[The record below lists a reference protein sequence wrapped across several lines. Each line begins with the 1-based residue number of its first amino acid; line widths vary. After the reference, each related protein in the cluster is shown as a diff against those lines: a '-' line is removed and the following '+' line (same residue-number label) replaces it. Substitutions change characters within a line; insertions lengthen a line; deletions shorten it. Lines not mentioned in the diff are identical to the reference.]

1 MTEEKDYSEEIIKE
15 TLNNAL
21 DQQVNSLKEKIE

>member
-21 DQQVNSLKEKIE
+21 DQQVNSLKEKLE